1 MSPQAIH
8 ALHGFLGSGKT
19 TLARRLE
26 AELPAMRFS
35 SDEWMVA
42 LYGQDPPAA
51 LFDGYRLRVRGLM
64 RQHWTRALALGLP
77 VVLDEG
83 LWTRRE
89 RDELRAQA
97 AQLGVPLILYALNTP
112 EGVARER
119 LRRRNAEPGHLLIA
133 EPTYD
138 LFRPHF
144 EPLDADEAHL
154 LISGQQQKTPAD
166 MD

>member
-1 MSPQAIH
+1 MSGPAIH

-42 LYGQDPPAA
+42 LHGQDPPAA
-51 LFDGYRLRVRGLM
+51 DFAEYRSRIAGLM
-64 RQHWTRALALGLP
+64 QLYWTRALALGLP

-89 RDELRAQA
+89 RGELRAQA
-97 AQLGVPLILYALNTP
+97 DALGVPLTIYALNTP
-112 EGVARER
+112 EPLARER
-119 LRRRNAEPGHLLIA
+119 IRQRNAGPASLSIA
-133 EPTYD
+133 ENTYD
-138 LFRPHF
+138 LFRPRF
-144 EPLDADEAHL
+144 EALEPDETHV
-154 LISGQQQKTPAD
+154 SVF
-166 MD
+166 